1 MGGWGVVTEGSWEA
15 RWRYTMATWAGAAEP
30 TNEEWGV
37 YQDTDTSPT
46 PPPTPPP
53 SPLSD
58 LAELSSLSLDSS
70 SSPSLLFT
78 SFKVGN
84 IKG

>member
-1 MGGWGVVTEGSWEA
+1 MGGWGAVTEGSQEQ
-15 RWRYTMATWAGAAEP
+15 RWRNAMATWAGVAEP
-30 TNEEWGV
+30 TNEEW
-37 YQDTDTSPT
+37 DTDTSPT

-58 LAELSSLSLDSS
+58 VAELSSLSSDSS
-70 SSPSLLFT
+70 PTPSLLFA
-78 SFKVGN
+78 SFEVGD